1 MLLRKWMVAPLF
13 FYCVFTQSVFAAE
26 NEATTEGTKSGAES
40 KDIRSWYLTYGIDT
54 VGFPIAPVN
63 RISFGFVIANKFDL
77 GFLIGQGEV
86 SSLVKDIGSFKDSV
100 NQLNNGIPDTVDGEE
115 RLLAQSQER
124 EAVFEAIPVSVS
136 GLEFRFPVG
145 GRRFDVPIRLKQVS
159 FDVNS
164 RSADTLNGVFSLK
177 DEYKSA
183 DPNKIVDVINGE
195 RILLFSIGFG
205 NEFSSKWGGTVAAEW
220 LTLEY
225 SISQPKEI
233 EPLLSVGLFSFEFGI
248 RL

>member
-54 VGFPIAPVN
+54 VGFPIAPAN

-100 NQLNNGIPDTVDGEE
+100 SQLPSIDPDTGLPQRRE
-115 RLLAQSQER
+115 QSQS
-124 EAVFEAIPVSVS
+124 VFEAIPVSVS
-136 GLEFRFPVG
+136 GLEFSFPVG
-145 GRRFDVPIRLKQVS
+145 GRRFDIPIRLKQVS

-164 RSADTLNGVFSLK
+164 RSVDTLNGVFSLK

-183 DPNKIVDVINGE
+183 DPNKIVDVIDGE
-195 RILLFSIGFG
+195 NILLFSIGFG
-205 NEFSSKWGGTVAAEW
+205 NKFSSKWGGTVAAEW